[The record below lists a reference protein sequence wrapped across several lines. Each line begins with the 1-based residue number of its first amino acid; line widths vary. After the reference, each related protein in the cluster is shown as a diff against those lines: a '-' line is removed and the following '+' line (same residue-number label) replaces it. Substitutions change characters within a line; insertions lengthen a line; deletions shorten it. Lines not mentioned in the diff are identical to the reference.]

1 MALNQ
6 YLQDT
11 TFQIKITSQFDNR
24 EKSEF
29 FALYNPHMHIVFKV
43 DCITPITTTVK
54 KMNILNQ

>member
-29 FALYNPHMHIVFKV
+29 FAL
-43 DCITPITTTVK
+43 
-54 KMNILNQ
+54 